1 MNYLETSHN
10 VITYQV
16 SSLLPSNKN
25 RSILV
30 HSLVKCYGLLSLPQA
45 HVVPPIPADINA
57 LTMYHSRD
65 FVECLL
71 DSGTCD
77 ADADSNKLAQ
87 FGIEEVS
94 VFIRRRFGE
103 ELR

>member
-1 MNYLETSHN
+1 
-10 VITYQV
+10 
-16 SSLLPSNKN
+16 
-25 RSILV
+25 
-30 HSLVKCYGLLSLPQA
+30 
-45 HVVPPIPADINA
+45 
-57 LTMYHSRD
+57 MYHSRD
-65 FVECLL
+65 FVEYLL